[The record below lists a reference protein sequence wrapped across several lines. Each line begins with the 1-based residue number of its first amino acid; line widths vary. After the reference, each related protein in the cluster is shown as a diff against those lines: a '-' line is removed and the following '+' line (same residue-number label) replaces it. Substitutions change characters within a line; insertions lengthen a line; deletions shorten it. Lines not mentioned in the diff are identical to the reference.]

1 MLGWAPS
8 CCSPSVGFNVLGI
21 HQTRLDMNYFLTIPI
36 QGHHCDPA
44 IRALQISAGMITC
57 FIPHSTQSSTNMT
70 VLGFVLI
77 LEHSF
82 WSSKRHPR
90 FTSIT
95 MAFRI
100 YRSSFSTAVQAAI
113 TDAFPEVITQNDTSD
128 RTRIDGIISRLLD
141 VIMANR
147 LR

>member
-1 MLGWAPS
+1 
-8 CCSPSVGFNVLGI
+8 
-21 HQTRLDMNYFLTIPI
+21 MNYFLTIPM
-36 QGHHCDPA
+36 QAHHHDPT
-44 IRALQISAGMITC
+44 IRVLQISAGMITC
-57 FIPHSTQSSTNMT
+57 FIPYSTQSSTNMT

-82 WSSKRHPR
+82 WFSKRHPR

-95 MAFRI
+95 MAFQI
-100 YRSSFSTAVQAAI
+100 YQSSFSTAVQTAI
-113 TDAFPEVITQNDTSD
+113 TNAFPEVITQNDTSNQ
-128 RTRIDGIISRLLD
+128 TRMGGIVSRLLD